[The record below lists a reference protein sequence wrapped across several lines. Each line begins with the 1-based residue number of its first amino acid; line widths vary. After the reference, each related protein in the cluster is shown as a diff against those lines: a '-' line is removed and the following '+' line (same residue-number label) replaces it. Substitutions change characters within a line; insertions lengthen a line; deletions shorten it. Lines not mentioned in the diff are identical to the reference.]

1 MCIENILKNSVE
13 YKNLP
18 PSSSK
23 LRSVMF
29 KNLSKTE
36 DITHLSLSLIE

>member
-1 MCIENILKNSVE
+1 MKNILKNSTE
-13 YKNLP
+13 CKNLP

-29 KNLSKTE
+29 ENLSKTE
-36 DITHLSLSLIE
+36 DITHLSLSLID